1 MRRVT
6 RISSDLRWQDLCGD
20 DPDIGG
26 EAEVEEDEVENK
38 DQQRQP
44 PDVVCVAGAE
54 DFENNC

>member
-1 MRRVT
+1 MRVFTVREGVI

-38 DQQRQP
+38 D
-44 PDVVCVAGAE
+44 D
-54 DFENNC
+54 

>member
-1 MRRVT
+1 MLRRVT

-26 EAEVEEDEVENK
+26 EAEVEEDEVENE

-44 PDVVCVAGAE
+44 PDVVCVARAG
-54 DFENNC
+54 DFEN

>member
-1 MRRVT
+1 MFRRVIK
-6 RISSDLRWQDLCGD
+6 ISSDLWWQDLGGD

-44 PDVVCVAGAE
+44 PDVVSVARAG
-54 DFENNC
+54 DFEN

>member
-1 MRRVT
+1 MRRV
-6 RISSDLRWQDLCGD
+6 IKIYSDLRWQDLCGN

-44 PDVVCVAGAE
+44 PDVVCVARAG
-54 DFENNC
+54 DFEN

>member
-26 EAEVEEDEVENK
+26 EAEVEEDEVENE

-44 PDVVCVAGAE
+44 PDVVCVARAG
-54 DFENNC
+54 DFEN